1 VQVDALTFDVRDR
14 SRLTT
19 QDVVPYLAVG
29 ANRDL
34 ARHWHWGAE
43 ILYVPLTVQRDAE
56 SSRESDPLT
65 SFRLQL
71 SYRFD

>member
-1 VQVDALTFDVRDR
+1 
-14 SRLTT
+14 
-19 QDVVPYLAVG
+19 VVPYLAIG

-43 ILYVPLTVQRDAE
+43 ILYVPLTVQRNAE